1 MLRSTRL
8 AFVGVAAST
17 ALLWAAPPASQAL
30 LVYTATG
37 PNISGS
43 LGGIPFNQAAWS
55 LTATADE
62 ALAQNNVF
70 SVPPL
75 PGKFDL
81 WSLPVSPK
89 LRIHTMASLLEA
101 DLLPMDMRRWLVLS
115 GKFPVGPTPKIGFVF
130 TTPSFNPETAA
141 GLVGVQGS
149 YVDLKSPISFVGPSI
164 FEPFTFPTTAG
175 ELVIHTSSTDPGTF
189 GIDPVPGPLPA
200 LGVAGAFSWSRK
212 LRRRLARPAG

>member
-1 MLRSTRL
+1 MLRSSRL
-8 AFVGVAAST
+8 AFVGVAVST
-17 ALLWAAPPASQAL
+17 ALIWAAPPASHAL

-43 LGGIPFNQAAWS
+43 LGGMPFNQAAWS

-75 PGKFDL
+75 PGQFDL

-89 LRIHTMASLLEA
+89 LRIQTMATLLEA

-115 GKFPVGPTPKIGFVF
+115 GKFPVGSTPKIGFVF

-141 GLVGVQGS
+141 GLFGVQGS
-149 YVDLKSPISFVGPSI
+149 YVDLKSPISFAGPSI
-164 FEPFTFPTTAG
+164 FEPFTFPSTAG
-175 ELVIHTSSTDPGTF
+175 PLVISSSSTDPGTF
-189 GIDPVPGPLPA
+189 RIDPVPGPLPA

-212 LRRRLARPAG
+212 LRRRLARQAG

>member
-1 MLRSTRL
+1 MLRFSRL

-17 ALLWAAPPASQAL
+17 ALLWGAPPASQAL
-30 LVYTATG
+30 LVYSASG

-43 LGGIPFNQAAWS
+43 LGGIPFSQAAWS

-62 ALAQNNVF
+62 ALAQNNIF
-70 SVPPL
+70 SVPTL

-89 LRIHTMASLLEA
+89 LKILTMASLLEA
-101 DLLPMDMRRWLVLS
+101 DLLPTSMRRWLVLS

-130 TTPSFNPETAA
+130 TTPFFNPETAA
-141 GLVGVQGS
+141 GLFGVQGS
-149 YVDLKSPISFVGPSI
+149 YVDLKSPISFAGPSI
-164 FEPFTFPTTAG
+164 FEAFTFPSSAG
-175 ELVIHTSSTDPGTF
+175 PLVISFSSTHPGTF
-189 GIDPVPGPLPA
+189 RIDPVPVPLPA

-212 LRRRLARPAG
+212 LRRRLARQAG